1 MRIQDLGAEI
11 RAARLA
17 RGLTQARLAA
27 EAGVSRKT
35 LNLLENGRAGDLGV
49 RKVLAVLDKLG
60 VQLRADSG
68 QEHGRPRK
76 PDYVRMASTSAS
88 VSYRTVLTEEELI
101 HALLTGKVPPGREA
115 HIRTLLEE
123 APRALLAGLAAEAAR
138 WTRPGKLERNLARL
152 AREVEAS
159 RKVEEWLKSG

>member
-35 LNLLENGRAGDLGV
+35 LNLLENGRVGDLGV
-49 RKVLAVLDKLG
+49 RKVLAVLEKLG
-60 VQLRADSG
+60 VELRADVK
-68 QEHGRPRK
+68 PRK
-76 PDYVRMASTSAS
+76 PDYVRMACTSAS

-101 HALLTGKVPPGREA
+101 HALLTGNVPPGREA

-123 APRALLAGLAAEAAR
+123 APAALLAGLAAEAAR
-138 WTRPGKLERNLARL
+138 WSRPGKLERNLTRL

-159 RKVEEWLKSG
+159 RKVEEWLKTG